1 MYAVVRG
8 KYTELLLR
16 ESSGS
21 VRYRDDGICVSKC
34 NFFIGYMSKSL
45 DEIRRK
51 ILERHQLEEI
61 ANPDRNK
68 KINEKLSAGI
78 KDIPVS
84 KMLEQ
89 LLYLENDLLPRLE
102 KKGGKESAD
111 YKFFEA
117 MGKSLVWSVILCDRY
132 DFLYRQFISNKVMLQ
147 LATENVALFA
157 RELEKYST
165 LEEIFFTDAMDRY
178 KETVKSR
185 VDGLK
190 RVRK

>member
-1 MYAVVRG
+1 
-8 KYTELLLR
+8 
-16 ESSGS
+16 
-21 VRYRDDGICVSKC
+21 
-34 NFFIGYMSKSL
+34 MSKSL

-178 KETVKSR
+178 KETVISR
-185 VDGLK
+185 VGGLK

>member
-1 MYAVVRG
+1 
-8 KYTELLLR
+8 
-16 ESSGS
+16 
-21 VRYRDDGICVSKC
+21 
-34 NFFIGYMSKSL
+34 MSKSL

-89 LLYLENDLLPRLE
+89 LLFLENDLLPRLE